1 MDRSATVPGRSG
13 HDSGGLTGSMATFPG
28 HDHDRSWS
36 ATVKG
41 RNEPMCCV
49 LKKSSQKPKVC
60 QKTKAPDSLH
70 QHFTLHHPYPLLPTM
85 KFSHGINTIF
95 FFFFL
100 ALLGM
105 ATPSTAT
112 TTTTTTSAAADM
124 AMATTVAEP
133 TAAVANGGLRGGTA
147 QEHRSLYGN
156 CPYTTYIFCM
166 SKCRSRLY
174 KSIIQCKRENPA
186 CAPSSCC

>member
-1 MDRSATVPGRSG
+1 
-13 HDSGGLTGSMATFPG
+13 
-28 HDHDRSWS
+28 
-36 ATVKG
+36 
-41 RNEPMCCV
+41 
-49 LKKSSQKPKVC
+49 
-60 QKTKAPDSLH
+60 
-70 QHFTLHHPYPLLPTM
+70 M
-85 KFSHGINTIF
+85 KFSNSINTIFF

-112 TTTTTTSAAADM
+112 TTAAADIMATTAEPTESAAA
-124 AMATTVAEP
+124 
-133 TAAVANGGLRGGTA
+133 AAGGSGGLRGGTA
-147 QEHRSLYGN
+147 QEHRSLY

-174 KSIIQCKRENPA
+174 KSITQCKLENPA